1 MSHPFEVIVVGAGS
15 AGLAAAS
22 ELKTAGISCCV
33 LEASP
38 RTGGRVFSVA
48 SPHSPLAIELGAEFI
63 HGMPPAT
70 FALVRQQ
77 RMLIMEAGG
86 KRFQFTRGKIS
97 EFPDFWEWM
106 EKLSS
111 GIAKQ
116 GIKQDRSW
124 YEILEQSRYKNHP
137 LRPFA
142 LSFLE
147 GFHGADPKLISYNSL
162 KNAEKFG
169 EKIQSDR
176 SFRMPNGY
184 DQLLQPFLQTEPDIR
199 LQHLV
204 RKITWTRGEVSLDVS
219 TPKGVKTFEAKR
231 VILAVPL
238 PILKTGIEFFPALTM
253 KEKPLSHI
261 LMGQVTRVNFEFD
274 EPFWQGKKQEQSDL
288 ADLGFLLSP
297 SREFGTWWSTHPIRS
312 CRLVAWAGYESTLN
326 FKDATESE
334 VIGRALNSLSAMT
347 KTPPAQVQKHVLEA
361 RCHLWHKDPLI
372 QGAYS
377 FLKVGAAN
385 AMKDLVRPVDKTLYF
400 AGEHCHYQGNHAS
413 VDGAIETGYQAA
425 KTIRADYE

>member
-1 MSHPFEVIVVGAGS
+1 VSHPFEVIVIGAGS

-22 ELKTAGISCCV
+22 ELNKAGISCCI

-38 RTGGRVFSVA
+38 RVGGRVFTVA
-48 SPHSPLAIELGAEFI
+48 SPHSPIAMELGAEFI

-70 FALVRQQ
+70 FALVREQ
-77 RMLIMEAGG
+77 RMPIMEAGG
-86 KRFQFTRGKIS
+86 KRFHFTGRKIS

-116 GIKQDRSW
+116 GVKKDRSW
-124 YEILEQSRYKNHP
+124 YEILEHSKYKNHP

-162 KNAEKFG
+162 KSAEKFG
-169 EKIQSDR
+169 EKIQLDR

-184 DQLLQPFLQTEPDIR
+184 DHLLQPFLERTPDIR
-199 LQHLV
+199 LQHVV
-204 RKITWTRGEVSLDVS
+204 RKITWRKGEVSIEVS
-219 TPKGVKTFEAKR
+219 TTKGVKTFEAKR
-231 VILAVPL
+231 VIIAVPL
-238 PILKTGIEFFPALTM
+238 PVLKTGIEFSPALTM
-253 KEKPLSHI
+253 KEKPLSYI

-274 EPFWQGKKQEQSDL
+274 EPFWQGKKKEQSDL

-297 SREFGTWWSTHPIRS
+297 GREFGTWWSTHPIRS

-326 FKDATESE
+326 FRTAKEPE
-334 VIGRALNSLSAMT
+334 VIDRALTSLSAMT
-347 KTPPAQVQKHVLEA
+347 KTPMAEVRKHLLEA
-361 RCHLWHKDPLI
+361 RCHLWHQDPLV

-377 FLKVGAAN
+377 FLKVGAAKS
-385 AMKDLVRPVDKTLYF
+385 MKELVRPVDNTVYF

-413 VDGAIETGYQAA
+413 VDGAIETGYEAA
-425 KTIRADYE
+425 KTIRAEYE

>member
-1 MSHPFEVIVVGAGS
+1 MAHPFEVIVVGAGS

-22 ELKTAGISCCV
+22 ELTKAGISCCV

-38 RTGGRVFSVA
+38 RTGGRVFTVA
-48 SPHSPLAIELGAEFI
+48 SPHSPLAMELGAEFI

-70 FALVRQQ
+70 LALVRQQ
-77 RMLIMEAGG
+77 RMPIMEAGG
-86 KRFQFTRGKIS
+86 RRFHFTRGKIS

-116 GIKQDRSW
+116 GIQKDRSW
-124 YEILEQSRYKNHP
+124 YEILEHSRYKNHP

-162 KNAEKFG
+162 KSAERFG
-169 EKIQSDR
+169 VKIQSDR
-176 SFRMPNGY
+176 SFRIPHGY
-184 DQLLQPFLQTEPDIR
+184 DQLLAPFLQNIADIR
-199 LQHLV
+199 LQHVV
-204 RKITWTRGEVSLDVS
+204 RKITWNQGEVSLEVS

-238 PILKTGIEFFPALTM
+238 PILKTGIEFSPALSM
-253 KEKPLSHI
+253 KQKPLSYL

-297 SREFGTWWSTHPIRS
+297 GREFGTWWSTHPIRS
-312 CRLVAWAGYESTLN
+312 CRLVAWAGYQSTLA
-326 FKDATESE
+326 FKDATEFE
-334 VIGRALNSLSAMT
+334 VIDRALMSLSVMT
-347 KTPPAQVQKHVLEA
+347 KTPLPQVKKHMLEA
-361 RCHLWHKDPLI
+361 RCHLWHNDPLV

-377 FLKVGAAN
+377 FLKVGAAHS
-385 AMKDLVRPVDKTLYF
+385 MKELARPVDKTLYF

-425 KTIRADYE
+425 KTIRAEYE